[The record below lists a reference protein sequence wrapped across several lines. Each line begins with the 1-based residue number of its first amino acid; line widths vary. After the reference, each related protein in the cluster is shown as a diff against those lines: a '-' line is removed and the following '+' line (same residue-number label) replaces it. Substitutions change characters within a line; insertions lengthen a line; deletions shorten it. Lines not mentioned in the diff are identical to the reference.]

1 MIKGNI
7 YKQKINSKIVV
18 LVTWVY
24 ENSEYFDAVVVSS
37 NNPKEV
43 GYYAS
48 GWNAN
53 DFEEYIGQLDLNNI
67 FVNNRVIKIDKN

>member
-7 YKQKINSKIVV
+7 YKQKINPKVVV
-18 LVTWVY
+18 LVTSNY
-24 ENSEYFDAVVVSS
+24 EDSDYFDAVVVSS

-48 GWNAN
+48 GWNIN
-53 DFEEYIGQLDLNNI
+53 DFEEYIGQLDLNNA
-67 FVNNRVIKIDKN
+67 FVNYRVIK